1 MILIE
6 SGIRIHETEFE
17 WPKNIIPSGFSMK
30 VSFTRQYPIKERKI
44 TITINFLAEKAY

>member
-17 WPKNIIPSGFSMK
+17 WPKNVIPSGFSMK
-30 VSFTRQYPIKERKI
+30 VGSIYLRLKKI
-44 TITINFLAEKAY
+44 

>member
-30 VSFTRQYPIKERKI
+30 VSFSSVTDQKREG
-44 TITINFLAEKAY
+44 NFPNY